1 MSIITDLLTAVGTIL
16 TAFISLMSEA
26 FQGVIGIFYEEET
39 GFTMLGLLF
48 VLGLA
53 IGVFY
58 FVFRFVR
65 YLISLR
71 SR

>member
-1 MSIITDLLTAVGTIL
+1 MTIISDLIEAVGTIL
-16 TAFISLMSEA
+16 TSFVSLMGDA
-26 FQGVIGIFYEEET
+26 FEGVIAIFYVSDS
-39 GFTMLGLLF
+39 GFTTIGYLF
-48 VLGLA
+48 ILGLA
-53 IGVFY
+53 VGLFY